1 MGDGVDP
8 LTVPSAARRRSSFR
22 SWAQD
27 GQKRV
32 FALHFPPQIL
42 QTFLGFLLIL
52 SSSFCLSSHNRR
64 LARFF
69 ALWARFSRRSS
80 LWSFFAC
87 RGL

>member
-8 LTVPSAARRRSSFR
+8 LTVPSAVRRRSSFR

-42 QTFLGFLLIL
+42 HIFLGFLLIL
-52 SSSFCLSSHNRR
+52 SPSFCLSSHNRR
-64 LARFF
+64 F
-69 ALWARFSRRSS
+69 A
-80 LWSFFAC
+80 
-87 RGL
+87 